1 MKRVTPRTSA
11 ILQDTLAVILAGGQ
25 GERLYPLTKHRAKP
39 AVPFGGIY
47 RIIDFSLSNCI
58 NSQLKRICVLTQY
71 KSDSLDRHIRL
82 GWNIFSYE
90 RGEFIFTIPPQFR
103 ASEKWYQGTADA
115 VYQNIYTIE
124 RESPDYVIILCG
136 DHIYKMDY
144 SELLEFHVGSG
155 ADVTVSTIEFPRNEA
170 YHLGVLEIDR
180 NQRIVG
186 FEEKPKDPKAMPSD
200 PNLVLASMGIYVFTT
215 PILIQ
220 ALIEDAERDTS
231 HDFGRNII
239 PDLIEKKQVYAFN
252 FKDMNQK
259 EAKYWRDV
267 GTLDAY
273 FDANMDLTAIDPQF
287 NLYDKE
293 WPIRTHVSAY
303 PPAKTIW
310 DLEHEGRVGVA
321 INSIISQ
328 GSIVSGGRVKN
339 SILSPEVRINS
350 YSDVDQCILMNAV
363 DVGRYAKLH
372 RVIVDKYV
380 RIPPGIEIGY
390 NTEEDR
396 RRFSV
401 TDSGVVVIPRNACF
415 WD

>member
-1 MKRVTPRTSA
+1 
-11 ILQDTLAVILAGGQ
+11 
-25 GERLYPLTKHRAKP
+25 
-39 AVPFGGIY
+39 
-47 RIIDFSLSNCI
+47 
-58 NSQLKRICVLTQY
+58 
-71 KSDSLDRHIRL
+71 L
-82 GWNIFSYE
+82 GWNIFSYD

-124 RESPDYVIILCG
+124 RESPAYVIILCG

-144 SELLEFHVGSG
+144 SELLEFHVAVG
-155 ADVTVSTIEFPRNEA
+155 ADVTVSTIEFPRCEA
-170 YHLGVLEIDR
+170 SHLGVLEIDQ

-186 FEEKPKDPKAMPSD
+186 FEEKPKDPKPMPS
-200 PNLVLASMGIYVFTT
+200 NSSLVLASMGIYVFST
-215 PILIQ
+215 PVLIQ
-220 ALIEDAERDTS
+220 ALLDDAGRDTS

-239 PDLIEKKQVYAFN
+239 PTLIESKQLYAYN

-259 EAKYWRDV
+259 DAKYWRDV

-273 FDANMDLTAIDPQF
+273 FEANMDLVSIDPQF

-293 WPIRTHVSAY
+293 WPIRTHVRSY

-310 DLEHEGRVGVA
+310 DLQHEGRVGAA
-321 INSIISQ
+321 INSILSQ

-339 SILSPEVRINS
+339 SVLSPEVRINS
-350 YSDVDQCILMNAV
+350 YSEIDQCILMNGV
-363 DVGRYAKLH
+363 DVGRHAKLH

-380 RIPPGIEIGY
+380 RIPPHIEIGY
-390 NTEEDR
+390 NPAEDR
-396 RRFSV
+396 RRFTV

-415 WD
+415 CD

>member
-1 MKRVTPRTSA
+1 MKQLKPRTSA
-11 ILQDTLAVILAGGQ
+11 ILQDTLALILAGGQ

-47 RIIDFSLSNCI
+47 RIVDFALSNCT

-124 RESPDYVIILCG
+124 RESPEYVLILCG

-144 SELLEFHVGSG
+144 SELLEFHVEAG
-155 ADVTVSTIEFPRNEA
+155 ADVTVSTIEFPRESASN
-170 YHLGVLEIDR
+170 LGVLEIDE

-186 FEEKPKDPKAMPSD
+186 FDEKPKDPKPIPGN
-200 PNLVLASMGIYVFTT
+200 PNLVMASMGIYVFNT
-215 PILIQ
+215 PVLIR
-220 ALIEDAERDTS
+220 ALLEDAEEES
-231 HDFGRNII
+231 NHDFGKDVI
-239 PDLIEKKQVYAFN
+239 PKLIGERRVYAFN

-267 GTLDAY
+267 GTIDAY
-273 FDANMDLTAIDPQF
+273 FDANMDLIAIDPQF

-293 WPIRTHVSAY
+293 WPIRTYVRSY
-303 PPAKTIW
+303 PPAKTVFA
-310 DLEHEGRVGVA
+310 LEHEGRVGVA

-350 YSDVDQCILMNAV
+350 YSQVDDCILMHGV
-363 DVGRYAKLH
+363 GVGRHARLR

-380 RIPPGIEIGY
+380 RIPPGVEIGY
-390 NTEEDR
+390 NLEEDR
-396 RRFSV
+396 RKFTV
-401 TDSGVVVIPRNACF
+401 TDSGIVVIPRNTCF
-415 WD
+415 ED